1 MRGGKMKIQIK
12 MSEVN
17 NFFQGEYG
25 NLFQKEI
32 GISLVDESIEILMGE
47 MNEVMENIFKD
58 LGFYI
63 DGKFTKG
70 EYGKWLFWD
79 SDNFSKIDWWV
90 ELVYECY
97 EGKLSEIKDVNLWES
112 FFEFSGD
119 DDVDY
124 NGSYIDGVNQFLQW
138 LFKRDLLNNY
148 SY

>member
-1 MRGGKMKIQIK
+1 MKIQIK
-12 MSEVN
+12 SSEVN

-47 MNEVMENIFKD
+47 MNGVMGGILGQ
-58 LGFYI
+58 LGFYLEE
-63 DGKFTKG
+63 G
-70 EYGKWLFWD
+70 WLFWN
-79 SDNFSKIDWWV
+79 SDNYSKIDWWV

-112 FFEFSGD
+112 FFGFSGD